1 MVLALFELDLCVE
14 YVPENEQDEELL
26 KAIGQ
31 RIKELRKVEKI
42 GYIQLAKKI
51 GISRNALSL
60 MEGGRVYFKFS
71 ALLKILR
78 HFDIGV
84 QEFFKDLK

>member
-1 MVLALFELDLCVE
+1 MSIID
-14 YVPENEQDEELL
+14 EQDKELL
-26 KAIGQ
+26 ESIGQ
-31 RIKELRKVEKI
+31 RIKELRKSKKI
-42 GYIQLAKKI
+42 GYIQLAKEI

-78 HFDIGV
+78 YFDIGV

>member
-1 MVLALFELDLCVE
+1 MTPID
-14 YVPENEQDEELL
+14 EQDQELL
-26 KAIGQ
+26 IAIGQ
-31 RIKELRKVEKI
+31 RIKELRKSEKI
-42 GYIQLAKKI
+42 AYIQLAKEI

-60 MEGGRVYFKFS
+60 MESGKVYFKFS

-78 HFDIGV
+78 YFDIGV

>member
-1 MVLALFELDLCVE
+1 MPTIDD
-14 YVPENEQDEELL
+14 QDEELL

-31 RIKELRKVEKI
+31 KIKELRKSEKI
-42 GYIQLAKKI
+42 GYIQLAKDI

-60 MEGGRVYFKFS
+60 MENGKVYFKIS

-78 HFDIGV
+78 YFNIST
-84 QEFFKDLK
+84 QEFFKDLN

>member
-1 MVLALFELDLCVE
+1 MTPID
-14 YVPENEQDEELL
+14 EQDTELL
-26 KAIGQ
+26 EAIGQ
-31 RIKELRKVEKI
+31 KIKELRKSEKI

-60 MEGGRVYFKFS
+60 MESGKVYFKFS

-78 HFDIGV
+78 YFKVTTQD
-84 QEFFKDLK
+84 FFKDLD

>member
-1 MVLALFELDLCVE
+1 MTPID
-14 YVPENEQDEELL
+14 EQDTELL
-26 KAIGQ
+26 EAIGQ
-31 RIKELRKVEKI
+31 KIKELRKVEKI

-60 MEGGRVYFKFS
+60 MESGKVYFKFS

-78 HFDIGV
+78 YFKVTTQD
-84 QEFFKDLK
+84 FFKDLD